1 MKTAKEY
8 AAIVE
13 EALNRYLM
21 PAGNLQGTADKAPEI
36 GYPAEKA
43 AEMGLSLGD
52 IPEPLISAMRYS
64 LLAGGKRLRPGLLL
78 ATMDAL
84 GADIEEGLP
93 YACALEMIHTYSLIH
108 DDLPGMDND
117 TLRRGKPTSHVVFG
131 EGQAI
136 LAGDGLLSEAF
147 ELMLRYA
154 RPEMRYIRA
163 MQEVAFAAG
172 SRGMVAGQCVDLLCE
187 KEQKQGET
195 ELGFIHMNKTARML
209 IAPLRAGAILAGA
222 DEEMLAKFTDFAR
235 PFGLLFQ
242 VTDDL
247 LDVVGDASVVGK
259 SIGKD
264 AEEGKLTYVTFYGEE
279 IARQKAVQ
287 LQKQAEEALAKL
299 PCETEYF
306 RKLLDGMIGRTF

>member
-1 MKTAKEY
+1 MKSPKEF

-13 EALNRYLM
+13 EALEGYLK
-21 PAGNLQGTADKAPEI
+21 PSGNGYAPEEAPEI
-36 GYPAEKA
+36 GFDTKKA
-43 AEMGLSLGD
+43 ALNGLYLGD
-52 IPEPLISAMRYS
+52 VPEPLISAMRYS

-78 ATMDAL
+78 ATMETL
-84 GADIEEGLP
+84 GADWREGLP

-154 RPEMRYIRA
+154 RPLEKDIRA
-163 MQEVAFAAG
+163 MREIGFAAG
-172 SRGMVAGQCVDLLCE
+172 ARGMVAGQCMDLLCE
-187 KEQKQGET
+187 KEKRQGEA

-209 IAPLRAGAILAGA
+209 IAPVRAGAILAGA
-222 DEEMLAKFTDFAR
+222 DEETLSKFTAFAR

-247 LDVVGDASVVGK
+247 LDVAGDTAALGK
-259 SIGKD
+259 HTGKD
-264 AEEGKLTYVTFYGEE
+264 AEEGKLTYVTYYGVEG
-279 IARQKAVQ
+279 ARDKARA
-287 LQKQAEEALAKL
+287 LQKRASEALDGL
-299 PCETEYF
+299 ECDTGYF
-306 RKLLDGMIGRTF
+306 RGLLDGMIERTF